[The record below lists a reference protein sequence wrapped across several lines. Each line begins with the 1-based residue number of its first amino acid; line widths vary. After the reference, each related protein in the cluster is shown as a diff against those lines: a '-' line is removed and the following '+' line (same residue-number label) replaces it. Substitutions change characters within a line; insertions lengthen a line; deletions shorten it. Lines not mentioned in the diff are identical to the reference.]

1 MSKKM
6 NEIDRRQCLRV
17 LAGAA
22 AAAFAGCGRSG
33 DYTPE
38 DAVSLDR
45 QIEAEAAASGQ
56 GPYGPLTVQ
65 GYRGLASLPYFEV
78 NSDGLLQL
86 KVTGLP
92 RFVDF
97 HVHLGMNFLFAP
109 DIDLMRRTPRI
120 EYMLDCDR
128 HDPGCRLDLDVYI
141 NSAFTP
147 EMHDDLEREA
157 RGQILFGSN
166 AAATHTIP
174 NLLAEMDA
182 IGCERVNILPIA
194 VGLPFGDDL
203 TERWLAAIRAAH
215 AGNRLTPFASVHPS
229 DGRWRERLRAA
240 AAQGVQGL
248 KVHPEMQRVFP
259 DDPDMMPIYAE
270 CERLGLVV
278 IFHGGR
284 SGIEPTFMRKY
295 ALIRRYVGAVRA
307 FPRVQFVMGHAG
319 ARDVA
324 DAMELSRT
332 YPNVWLEITGQ
343 GVTQLDRIIA
353 QVGTE
358 RLLFGSDWPF
368 YPLAATLAKVLIV
381 TEKRPEARRAILR
394 ANADRVFALSAATR
408 A

>member
-1 MSKKM
+1 MGD
-6 NEIDRRQCLRV
+6 IDRRECLRV
-17 LAGAA
+17 LAGAFA
-22 AAAFAGCGRSG
+22 AVAACSRPG
-33 DYTPE
+33 DYTAE
-38 DAVSLDR
+38 DAAALDR
-45 QIEAEAAASGQ
+45 QIQAEAAASGT
-56 GPYGPLTVQ
+56 GPYGPVAVQ

-78 NSDGLLQL
+78 DPAGLLRL
-86 KVTGLP
+86 KVAGLP

-97 HVHLGMNFLFAP
+97 HAHLGMNFLFAP
-109 DIDLMRRTPRI
+109 DLDLLQRTPRI
-120 EYMLDCDR
+120 QYMLDCDR
-128 HDPGCRLDLDVYI
+128 YDPGCRLDLDVYV

-147 EMHDDLEREA
+147 EMHDELEREA
-157 RGQILFGSN
+157 RGQLLFGSA

-182 IGCERVNILPIA
+182 IGCERVNVLPIA
-194 VGLPFGDDL
+194 AGLPFGDDL

-215 AGNRLTPFASVHPS
+215 AGDRLTPFASVHPS

-259 DDPDMMPIYAE
+259 DDPDMAPIYAE

-278 IFHGGR
+278 IFHAGR

-324 DAMELSRT
+324 DAMELARAC
-332 YPNVWLEITGQ
+332 PNVWLEITGQ
-343 GVTQLDRIIA
+343 GVTQLDRIVA
-353 QVGTE
+353 EVGTD

-368 YPLAATLAKVLIV
+368 YPLAATLAKVLLV
-381 TEKRPEARRAILR
+381 TERHPEARAAILR
-394 ANADRVFALSAATR
+394 GNADRAFAQAAATR

>member
-1 MSKKM
+1 M
-6 NEIDRRQCLRV
+6 
-17 LAGAA
+17 LAGVAVAA
-22 AAAFAGCGRSG
+22 AGCSRPG

-38 DAVSLDR
+38 
-45 QIEAEAAASGQ
+45 EAAALERQIQAERAASGT

-65 GYRGLASLPYFEV
+65 GYRGLATLPYFAVEP
-78 NSDGLLQL
+78 DGLLRL
-86 KVTGLP
+86 KVEGLP

-97 HVHLGMNFLFAP
+97 HVHLGMNLLFAP
-109 DIDLMRRTPRI
+109 EIDLLRRTPRI
-120 EYMLDCDR
+120 QYLLDCDR
-128 HDPGCRLDLDVYI
+128 DNPGCRLDLDVYI

-147 EMHDDLEREA
+147 EMHDELEHEA
-157 RGQILFGSN
+157 RNQLLFGSA

-182 IGCERVNILPIA
+182 IGCERVNVLPIA
-194 VGLPFGDDL
+194 AGLPFGDDL
-203 TERWLAAIRAAH
+203 TERWLAAIRAAK

-248 KVHPEMQRVFP
+248 KVHPEVQRVFP
-259 DDPDMMPIYAE
+259 DDPDMMPVYAE

-284 SGIEPTFMRKY
+284 SGIEPEFMRKY

-324 DAMELSRT
+324 EAMALARE
-332 YPNVWLEITGQ
+332 YQNVWLEITGQ

-353 QVGTE
+353 QVGSE

-381 TEKRPEARRAILR
+381 TEKRPDARAAILR
-394 ANADRVFALSAATR
+394 ANADRVFALAASTR
-408 A
+408 T

>member
-1 MSKKM
+1 MREM
-6 NEIDRRQCLRV
+6 DRRTCLRL

-22 AAAFAGCGRSG
+22 VAAVSCTRPG
-33 DYTPE
+33 DYTDE
-38 DAVSLDR
+38 
-45 QIEAEAAASGQ
+45 EAAALERQIQTERAASGK
-56 GPYGPLTVQ
+56 GPYGPLQ
-65 GYRGLASLPYFEV
+65 FRGYRGLAALPYFEV
-78 NSDGLLQL
+78 GSDGFLR
-86 KVTGLP
+86 VRVAGIP

-97 HVHLGMNFLFAP
+97 HAHLGMNFLLAP
-109 DIDLMRRTPRI
+109 DLDLLRRTPRI
-120 EYMLDCDR
+120 QYMLDCDR
-128 HDPGCRLDLDVYI
+128 DDPGCRLDLDVYI

-147 EMHDDLEREA
+147 ETHGELEHEA
-157 RGQILFGSN
+157 QGQLLFGSA

-194 VGLPFGDDL
+194 AGLPFGDDL

-215 AGNRLTPFASVHPS
+215 AGDRLTPFASVHPS

-240 AAQGVQGL
+240 AAAGVKGL
-248 KVHPEMQRVFP
+248 KVHPEMQRLFP
-259 DDPDMMPIYAE
+259 DEPDMLPVYAE

-278 IFHGGR
+278 IFHAGR

-295 ALIRRYVGAVRA
+295 ALIRRYAGAVRA

-324 DAMELSRT
+324 DAMELARAC
-332 YPNVWLEITGQ
+332 PNVWLEITGQ
-343 GVTQLDRIIA
+343 GVTQLDRIIT
-353 QVGTE
+353 QVGSE

-368 YPLAATLAKVLIV
+368 YPLAATLAKVLLV
-381 TEKRPEARRAILR
+381 TEQRPEARTAILR
-394 ANADRVFALSAATR
+394 GNAERVFALAAGTQ